1 MPELIKNENQRKK
14 QDCKINT
21 AKRLLPQLRE
31 EGPQIDFVWLLGRIY
46 ITVLFIK
53 IIPEYTEGYTFYAKK
68 VIINQYMSISRLL
81 IIKVVKQLWVI
92 QQFLIGVIKIAL

>member
-53 IIPEYTEGYTFYAKK
+53 IIPEYTEGYTFYAKN
-68 VIINQYMSISRLL
+68 ILNLQ
-81 IIKVVKQLWVI
+81 
-92 QQFLIGVIKIAL
+92 